1 MPSEKHLHLPSPH
14 QSHVKELTV
23 RAVGIGVI
31 FGALFSIINAYL
43 ALKVGTT
50 ISASIPAA
58 IMAMSLMKLLFKD
71 ATILE
76 SNTIQTIATMGEGL
90 AAGVAFTI
98 PALLLLG
105 ATPSITR
112 IFLLSSLGGVLGVLF
127 MIPMRRFIIIEEKK
141 RLPFPEG
148 AAAAAILKAGTSNK
162 KVAITALWGLLI
174 GMFYKTC
181 SNIFFLWKENP
192 SWTLFQQKFQF
203 FIEATPSLLG
213 VGYIIGPRIA
223 TLMLSGSML
232 AWWVFIPLIKIFGL
246 GPQTVYPSTLSIG
259 DMNADA
265 IWAYYVRYIGAGALV
280 FGGLLSL
287 VQIAPLIY
295 RTLHASVK
303 ELLDLFKKKK
313 YIPRAQ
319 RDLSLS
325 WVFPGAL
332 AIVLALWLIPSFS
345 MNFFTVLLFVVL
357 GFFFVAITC
366 LSVGLVGT
374 TASPVSGMTLTT
386 LLITCLIFVFLGW
399 TERVYLIAAIT
410 MGCVT
415 CCAICT
421 AGTTSQ
427 DLKTGY
433 LLGSMPR
440 AQQIAEIIGVI
451 LPSLLVGYIIYA
463 FNDAYEIGSVN
474 MPAPQASLMA
484 MVAEGVIS
492 HNLPYGLV
500 GVGMVIG
507 LIMTLLRLQ
516 LLPFALGIYLPLS
529 LTTAIM
535 VGGFARAFVDYK
547 SKAPVS
553 QERGILL
560 ASGLIGGDAF
570 IGIVIALMAV
580 FHYAPLHAQAFWP
593 DWVSLLLFGL
603 LSWSLASLSL
613 RNKGPA

>member
-1 MPSEKHLHLPSPH
+1 
-14 QSHVKELTV
+14 
-23 RAVGIGVI
+23 
-31 FGALFSIINAYL
+31 
-43 ALKVGTT
+43 
-50 ISASIPAA
+50 
-58 IMAMSLMKLLFKD
+58 
-71 ATILE
+71 
-76 SNTIQTIATMGEGL
+76 
-90 AAGVAFTI
+90 
-98 PALLLLG
+98 
-105 ATPSITR
+105 
-112 IFLLSSLGGVLGVLF
+112 
-127 MIPMRRFIIIEEKK
+127 
-141 RLPFPEG
+141 
-148 AAAAAILKAGTSNK
+148 KA
-162 KVAITALWGLLI
+162 
-174 GMFYKTC
+174 C
-181 SNIFFLWKENP
+181 SNIFFLWKDLP
-192 SWTLFQQKFQF
+192 TWALFNKKFQF
-203 FIEATPSLLG
+203 AIEATPSLLG

-223 TLMLSGSML
+223 MLMLSGSML

-246 GPQTVYPSTLSIG
+246 GPQTVYPSTLPIG
-259 DMNADA
+259 DMNADD
-265 IWAYYVRYIGAGALV
+265 IWAYYVRYIGAGTLV
-280 FGGLLSL
+280 FGGLMSL

-325 WVFPGAL
+325 WIFPGAA
-332 AIVLALWLIPSFS
+332 AIALALWLIPSFS
-345 MNFFTVLLFVVL
+345 MNLFTVVLLVIL

-386 LLITCLIFVFLGW
+386 LLITCIIFVLLGW
-399 TERVYLIAAIT
+399 TERIYLIAAIT

-440 AQQIAEIIGVI
+440 SQQIAEIIGVI

-492 HNLPYGLV
+492 HNLPYALV
-500 GVGMVIG
+500 GIGMVMG

-535 VGGFARAFVDYK
+535 LGGLARALTDYK
-547 SKAPVS
+547 STDPVS
-553 QERGILL
+553 EERGILL
-560 ASGLIGGDAF
+560 ASGLIGGDAL

-580 FHYAPLHAQAFWP
+580 FQYAPLRAQTLWP
-593 DWVSLLLFGL
+593 DWTSLALFSL
-603 LSWSLASLSL
+603 LSWGLSNLAL
-613 RNKGPA
+613 RK